1 MFTYRS
7 FEYANCARVA
17 CDFLKMFSAY
27 NLDRATLQSVD
38 FPLFLFSLWTYEFIF
53 ILFTH

>member
-1 MFTYRS
+1 MFAYRS

-27 NLDRATLQSVD
+27 NLDRETTICW
-38 FPLFLFSLWTYEFIF
+38 FSFIF
-53 ILFTH
+53 I